1 MNFPLPILLV
11 QHIIPSFMEGFA
23 TWLDKAC
30 VLSVALAKEGQMP
43 APGQVYVAPAD
54 HHLMFHAGRLHLDQ
68 GSPISSQRPSG
79 TALFE
84 SLAREAGPQTIGV
97 ILTGMGDDGAEGLL
111 KLKLAGGY
119 TIAEEASTAVVYGM
133 PGSAVKLGAVSESLP
148 VHEIGS
154 RLLELV

>member
-1 MNFPLPILLV
+1 M
-11 QHIIPSFMEGFA
+11 
-23 TWLDKAC
+23 C
-30 VLSVALAKEGQMP
+30 
-43 APGQVYVAPAD
+43 
-54 HHLMFHAGRLHLDQ
+54 
-68 GSPISSQRPSG
+68 
-79 TALFE
+79 
-84 SLAREAGPQTIGV
+84 
-97 ILTGMGDDGAEGLL
+97 DDGAEGLL